1 MTEPV
6 DPMASADEAE
16 IEPTSGS
23 VTFVGSGPGDLG
35 LLTLAGS
42 RAVRFADLIIVD
54 EDADV
59 ELVRGYGPAHATV
72 ALAGDDEVGVILD
85 GVSRGQ
91 KVVRL
96 TRGDYFTDADA
107 SGVLPEVLTHAG
119 LHANVVPGV
128 NRWSAAL
135 SFGAVRVTSAFA
147 ALDASL
153 EVPPAAQ
160 WPTADTLVI
169 RTRGALAGQVAE
181 QARELFGASGNTLS
195 LVGMGSTAQVSEVL
209 SWSEVAASEAGE
221 CFFIVGPGVEDT
233 HRQRYLWFEGKP
245 LFDWRVIVPRT
256 KDDLTS
262 LVDELAHFGA
272 TTEIVATMSIEPPR
286 TEQGMEKAVRGL
298 VDGRYLWLVFTS
310 PHAVAAIAERL
321 TEYGLDS
328 RALSGISLAAVGRG
342 TVEALARLG
351 LVADLVPVV
360 ENTTGALANEFPAY
374 DELIDPLNRVLVPS
388 ADVSVEPLLVGLSRL
403 GWEVEEV
410 TAYRTVRAAPPP
422 PEVRDDI
429 KTGMFDA
436 VVFTSAT
443 AVRNMIGIA
452 GKPHAATVVAAIGPA
467 TAAACEIHG
476 LRVDVT
482 AEHPTFEAVA
492 EGLARYADKRRAD
505 QLAAGLPV
513 TKPSQRKRRKRRK
526 PVEPAE

>member
-35 LLTLAGS
+35 LLTLSGS

-72 ALAGDDEVGVILD
+72 TLAGDDEVGVILD
-85 GVSRGQ
+85 GVARGQ

-96 TRGDYFTDADA
+96 TRGDYFTDADHG
-107 SGVLPEVLTHAG
+107 GVLPEVLTHAG

-153 EVPPAAQ
+153 EVPSATQ

-169 RTRGALAGQVAE
+169 RTRGALAGRVAVE
-181 QARELFGASGNTLS
+181 ARELFGPAGNTLS

-209 SWSEVAASEAGE
+209 SWSEVADSEVGE
-221 CFFIVGPGVEDT
+221 CFFIVGPGVEET
-233 HRQRYLWFEGKP
+233 RRRRYLWFEGKP

-256 KDDLTS
+256 KDDLAS

-272 TTEIVATMSIEPPR
+272 STEIVATMSIEPPR

-360 ENTTGALANEFPAY
+360 ENTTGALAVEFPAY

-410 TAYRTVRAAPPP
+410 TAYRTVRASPPP

-476 LRVDVT
+476 LRVDVI
-482 AEHPTFEAVA
+482 AEHPTFESVA

-505 QLAAGLPV
+505 QLVAGLPV